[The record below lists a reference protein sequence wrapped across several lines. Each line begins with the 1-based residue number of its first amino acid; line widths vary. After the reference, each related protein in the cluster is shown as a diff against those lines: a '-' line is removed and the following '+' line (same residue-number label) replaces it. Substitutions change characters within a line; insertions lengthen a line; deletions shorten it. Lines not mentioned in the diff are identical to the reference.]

1 MEILKSFKKSLK
13 RFREILEK
21 RKTVAN
27 RDSAVKRFEF
37 TVELAWKSIQMFLR
51 EQKIICRSPKESF
64 KEAFKFGLI
73 KDDPRWIEMI
83 EDRNLTVHTYDENF
97 AKEVYGRLPGY
108 LEILERLPNEL
119 QHQGDR
125 RPSRGRSRRAHGI

>member
-1 MEILKSFKKSLK
+1 M
-13 RFREILEK
+13 
-21 RKTVAN
+21 AN

-97 AKEVYGRLPGY
+97 AKEV
-108 LEILERLPNEL
+108 
-119 QHQGDR
+119 
-125 RPSRGRSRRAHGI
+125 